1 MTDSGSNRA
10 AAWSSGSACEG
21 GRGVAP
27 GAAPAVA
34 PGAAPCTGRAEGARR
49 TRWAGLLVVV
59 VALAVALNPLSGF
72 VGHVA
77 AQDAIQ
83 ARGIDR
89 VCPAPPDETTQDGT
103 TQDGTTADETTDD
116 VEAIPVF
123 PDLGTT
129 HAAAVACAFEYG
141 LLSGYPDGTFRPNE
155 AIPRGQMATFVA
167 AWLWVATGV
176 SLSVPDES
184 RFEDVEGGTH
194 ANAIEAIAA
203 AGIVSGRSDDTFGP
217 GEPLTRGQFTRVLAG
232 AISYADIFEVGGPL
246 PPEAS
251 EVTFSDT
258 EGTTFEETISALA
271 GIGLAAGTGEGAFEP
286 RTAVTRGQLATFLLR
301 AADYLDEYQRW
312 RPTSV
317 GEVALVA
324 ELVAVTADGTT
335 GGDGTDPATG
345 EEPAPSPSH
354 GTAELSVDAFGG
366 TLRYSLDLGA
376 VPGPY
381 LPDGR
386 ATLHLGDPAVGDGEV
401 FLELADATELASTEA
416 GILTGTVFEFSSDL
430 RFSELLRAPGSVY
443 VQVSTTT
450 EPDGAV
456 RGVLEVAPE
465 PEPEPEPEPAPEGG
479 TGTE

>member
-1 MTDSGSNRA
+1 
-10 AAWSSGSACEG
+10 
-21 GRGVAP
+21 
-27 GAAPAVA
+27 
-34 PGAAPCTGRAEGARR
+34 
-49 TRWAGLLVVV
+49 VV

-89 VCPAPPDETTQDGT
+89 VCPAPADETTQDGT
-103 TQDGTTADETTDD
+103 TGGDRTAQD
-116 VEAIPVF
+116 VEDIPVF

-155 AIPRGQMATFVA
+155 AITRGQMATFIA

-176 SLSVPDES
+176 SLSVPERS
-184 RFEDVEGGTH
+184 QFEDVEGGTH

-232 AISYADIFEVGGPL
+232 AISYADILEVGGPL

-258 EGTTFEETISALA
+258 EGTTFEASISALA
-271 GIGLAAGTGEGAFEP
+271 GIGLAAGTGGGEFEP

-312 RPTSV
+312 RPTAV

-324 ELVAVTADGTT
+324 ELVAVAT
-335 GGDGTDPATG
+335 GGDGTTGDGTDPTAQDPAPT
-345 EEPAPSPSH
+345 PAPTPPH
-354 GTAELSVDAFGG
+354 GTAELFVDAFGSR
-366 TLRYSLDLGA
+366 LRYSLDLSE

-386 ATLHLGDPAVGDGEV
+386 VTLHLGDPAVGDGEV

-416 GILTGTVFEFSSDL
+416 GTLTGTVFEFSSDL
-430 RFSELLRAPGSVY
+430 RFSELLRAPGAVY
-443 VQVSTTT
+443 IQVSTTT
-450 EPDGAV
+450 EPDGVV
-456 RGVLEVAPE
+456 RGVL
-465 PEPEPEPEPAPEGG
+465 EPEPAPEGG